1 MEGSSVVGPFVH
13 ILDPL
18 GTCWYVFISFSF
30 GKLFFLALATR
41 QNCIRRQPLKLL
53 LLHCNSKHEE
63 FLYYWPSFL
72 SLAKCFFCLWIPSK
86 YTSLTQVSDPS
97 ELYSLTVVRYIQNW
111 VVTNNTD
118 VTLWQGSQKLVFST
132 TMTFE
137 SEGVIVRKDRL
148 HCTNEL
154 WQMRAHI
161 RILQIL

>member
-1 MEGSSVVGPFVH
+1 MFSSPF
-13 ILDPL
+13 LL
-18 GTCWYVFISFSF
+18 ANF
-30 GKLFFLALATR
+30 FFLALATR

-72 SLAKCFFCLWIPSK
+72 SLAKCFFLPLDPLQIYLSHSSK
-86 YTSLTQVSDPS
+86 RSFWTVF
-97 ELYSLTVVRYIQNW
+97 LTVVRYIQNW
-111 VVTNNTD
+111 VVTNNTN
-118 VTLWQGSQKLVFST
+118 VTLRQGSQKLVFST

-137 SEGVIVRKDRL
+137 SEGVLVRKDRL